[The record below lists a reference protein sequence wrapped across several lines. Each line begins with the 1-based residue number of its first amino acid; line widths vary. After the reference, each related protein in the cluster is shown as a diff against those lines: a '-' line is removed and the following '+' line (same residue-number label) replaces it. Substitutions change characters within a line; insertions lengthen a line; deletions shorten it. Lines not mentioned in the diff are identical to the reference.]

1 MSKGDMNTESMHE
14 DSSINDLIESIA
26 TTMEELKS
34 VIRNLEDLSQLT
46 DERNR
51 DAQRTYEVYSMAKGL
66 LDSHLLLVEKQVERR
81 NYLIEF
87 LASYTDTLRK
97 RKNNNL

>member
-34 VIRNLEDLSQLT
+34 VTRNLEDAGQLT
-46 DERNR
+46 NQRNR
-51 DAQRTYEVYSMAKGL
+51 DVQRTYEAYSMAKAL

>member
-14 DSSINDLIESIA
+14 DSSINELIESIA

-46 DERNR
+46 NERNR
-51 DAQRTYEVYSMAKGL
+51 DVQRTYEAYSMAKGL

-87 LASYTDTLRK
+87 LASYTDTLK
-97 RKNNNL
+97 KSKEQ